1 MEGIEIQIPVTAEQM
16 EKIRNAWVGM
26 KLVRFNF
33 REIEAEER
41 KCNIVQTDI
50 IRCVDCASRD
60 TSMCGFRDII
70 SGRQQTRD
78 DDFCSYARRRPDGHS
93 RL

>member
-16 EKIRNAWVGM
+16 EIIRNAWAGM
-26 KLVRFNF
+26 KLVWFNF

-50 IRCVDCASRD
+50 IRCVDCANRD

-70 SGRQQTRD
+70 SGRQWPRD
-78 DDFCSYARRRPDGHS
+78 DDFCSRARRRPDGYS
-93 RL
+93 GL